1 MPSPAAEPPRQPEEE
16 PQEEPL
22 RQPEGVEKGSAGKP
36 IGKFHGPRERAEELK
51 KQCFNTIVSDL
62 AASKA
67 FFMSFVRHPSA
78 ISIDSIRISDL
89 RLWASDI
96 REMKQSEEYE

>member
-1 MPSPAAEPPRQPEEE
+1 M
-16 PQEEPL
+16 
-22 RQPEGVEKGSAGKP
+22 EKGSAGKP
-36 IGKFHGPRERAEELK
+36 IRKFHGPRERAEEFK
-51 KQCFNTIVSDL
+51 KQCFNKIFGDF

-67 FFMSFVRHPSA
+67 FFMSFVRHPSV

-96 REMKQSEEYE
+96 